1 MGGLMNPL
9 SLLADI
15 PNLQGLSL
23 QVVALPTQA
32 FFVYRIYVLSGK
44 NMMAPLLW
52 VIPAMF
58 QIVATILHVAKAF
71 YSANGFVHSLLRYA
85 ICSYMEQSLTL
96 SNLAV
101 GGTVDALIAIFMT
114 ILLLRQRTATGFVGT
129 LHILQWLTIFAVN
142 TGLWTAMFTVLSAV
156 LMHVFSTSALYMV
169 FSIPLSSLYCNALL
183 ANLNVRSYVRGEG
196 TTHKFNA
203 GAEMV
208 VMDRTASN
216 DTTTAKQSMRFSSAI
231 HLDIRKTME
240 LASFPDLSRKPGPEH
255 MV

>member
-52 VIPAMF
+52 VGI
-58 QIVATILHVAKAF
+58 HVAKAF

-101 GGTVDALIAIFMT
+101 GGMVDALIAIFMT
-114 ILLLRQRTATGFVGT
+114 ILLLRQRTATEFVGT

-169 FSIPLSSLYCNALL
+169 FSIPLSSLYCNAFL